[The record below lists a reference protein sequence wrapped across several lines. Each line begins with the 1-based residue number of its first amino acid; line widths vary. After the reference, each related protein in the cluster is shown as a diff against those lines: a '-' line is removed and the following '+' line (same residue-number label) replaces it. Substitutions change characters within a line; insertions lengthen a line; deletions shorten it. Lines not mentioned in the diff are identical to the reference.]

1 MVNNLFLNKVEKAIG
16 HLDKMIRVADGARW
30 IWNWLDDVYP
40 DHHQVLDFY
49 YASEKLHGFAR
60 EAFKDPQER
69 TKWVDH
75 QSGLLLDDGI
85 EVVIVSI
92 ESVRCRG
99 SAREKQ
105 ASLPTYYEN
114 IIKRM
119 QYKAYKANGWLI
131 GCGPMG
137 SAHRTVIRQRM
148 KPAGQRWPLHGAQQ
162 IVNLRVAEKSGQ
174 WNKVKDLIC
183 NPINNAK
190 LSYTL

>member
-1 MVNNLFLNKVEKAIG
+1 MILVPVNPTTSLNKVEKAID
-16 HLDKMIRVADGARW
+16 HLD
-30 IWNWLDDVYP
+30 
-40 DHHQVLDFY
+40 
-49 YASEKLHGFAR
+49 
-60 EAFKDPQER
+60 
-69 TKWVDH
+69 
-75 QSGLLLDDGI
+75 DDGV
-85 EVVIVSI
+85 EVVIVIVSI

-105 ASLPTYYEN
+105 APLPTYYEN

-131 GCGPMG
+131 GRGPMG

-148 KPAGQRWPLHGAQQ
+148 KPSGQRWKLHGAQQ